1 MKRKSNKSII
11 IGCLYVDDLIF
22 ISNNPD
28 TFGAFKKSMVNEFK
42 MSNISQIA
50 HFLSRKVL

>member
-22 ISNNPD
+22 ISNNLD
-28 TFGAFKKSMVNEFK
+28 MFGAFEKSMVNEFK